1 MRTAAVLVGVP
12 LLACVVL
19 AVAFMLLPGCG
30 VRFGPLGDLDLC
42 APASPG
48 LSAAMVR
55 EEGRRA
61 TLEGRMRGLEF
72 RLASLPACPA
82 PEPPPES
89 PEIPEPPPP
98 PPPDPDRLDPEMWAA
113 RDISLL
119 EGCWN
124 LVTDMDVI
132 ALATREIRPVESL
145 VWCFDD
151 VGFGHERREILGG
164 EVCTGGIRA
173 SFNQAGNLDVWN
185 PANLSCTGLWT
196 SGASAWQYECRLLTG
211 GDADCSY
218 RSAID
223 GRMREVRLTT
233 RASP

>member
-12 LLACVVL
+12 LLAGVVL

-42 APASPG
+42 APVSAG

-72 RLASLPACPA
+72 RLASLPACP
-82 PEPPPES
+82 
-89 PEIPEPPPP
+89 
-98 PPPDPDRLDPEMWAA
+98 DPDRIDPEKWAA

-119 EGCWN
+119 EGCWT
-124 LVTDMDVI
+124 LVTDLEVTLMS
-132 ALATREIRPVESL
+132 TQESRPVESL

-151 VGFGHERREILGG
+151 AGVGHERREILGG
-164 EVCTGGIRA
+164 DVCTGDIRA

-185 PANLSCTGLWT
+185 PADLPCTGLWT
-196 SGASAWQYECRLLTG
+196 GSFLAFQYECRLLAG

-218 RSAID
+218 RFDD
-223 GRMREVRLTT
+223 GRMVEVRFTA
-233 RASP
+233 RAPP